1 MLGPPERHFYWKNSS
16 FCSTGGPFGIFDMTS
31 IYGPIFDRFWSLL
44 ASFFFPKSTNIGSK
58 SDLERY
64 RFFDRCWHRILNG
77 PRRPQDAPRRPK
89 TASEGP
95 RRPKTAPRGRQ
106 DGPKRL
112 PKNGLPPF
120 IFRSWPLR
128 PPQDTPGPPQD
139 PSRIDFW
146 DDFWSIVGWFLV
158 DFWSI
163 WDRFYQC
170 FLSILDRFLMDWSG
184 RFGLGR
190 QEAPRTSQDLSK
202 SDFWYIVCRFW
213 LIFLRCLVNFCFVF
227 LVDLLILLRPLTH
240 IRSILRSD
248 PLGLRPIFFD
258 FEWIFVSSKSL
269 TLAWMCFPWQG

>member
-1 MLGPPERHFYWKNSS
+1 ML
-16 FCSTGGPFGIFDMTS
+16 TS
-31 IYGPIFDRFWSLL
+31 NF
-44 ASFFFPKSTNIGSK
+44 K
-58 SDLERY
+58 
-64 RFFDRCWHRILNG
+64 
-77 PRRPQDAPRRPK
+77 RPQTTPRRPK
-89 TASEGP
+89 TAKDGP
-95 RRPKTAPRGRQ
+95 RRPQKAQ
-106 DGPKRL
+106 DSPKRPPRPPEED
-112 PKNGLPPF
+112 PKKRIPHL

-163 WDRFYQC
+163 WDRSYQC

-213 LIFLRCLVNFCFVF
+213 LIFIRCLVNFCFVF
-227 LVDLLILLRPLTH
+227 WSTCVDFATAADTH
-240 IRSILRSD
+240 KVD
-248 PLGLRPIFFD
+248 
-258 FEWIFVSSKSL
+258 
-269 TLAWMCFPWQG
+269 T